1 MRDQGRPIGN
11 TYYKKHLCN
20 MESDFMP
27 IRFLNA
33 TAVIEVLIAFSI
45 NFSGCN
51 HKRIKEANMK
61 EY

>member
-1 MRDQGRPIGN
+1 
-11 TYYKKHLCN
+11 

-33 TAVIEVLIAFSI
+33 TAVIEVLIAFST